1 MNTKDAIENEAGN
14 FLVQAQYCQTQEIL
28 GKRLQDGGFTIK
40 STKRLIEQGPASQ
53 QIFLWFHFKPNPET
67 LSKQGQAKLENSI
80 LE

>member
-53 QIFLWFHFKPNPET
+53 QIFL
-67 LSKQGQAKLENSI
+67 
-80 LE
+80 